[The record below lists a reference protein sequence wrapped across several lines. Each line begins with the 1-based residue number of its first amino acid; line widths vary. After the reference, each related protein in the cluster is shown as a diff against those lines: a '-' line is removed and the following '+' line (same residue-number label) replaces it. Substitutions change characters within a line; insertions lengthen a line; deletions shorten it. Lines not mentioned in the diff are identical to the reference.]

1 MKTCTK
7 CKVDKDESLF
17 YRDNRRAGGLLAK
30 CKECADAYAKR
41 PDVAERRRAAR
52 NNPEGRQFQRWKK
65 HSKTPEFLA
74 KKKHWERAH
83 RYGLTVE
90 MFEKLLTEQEGKCA
104 ICKKELVLDGG
115 KVGMHTDHDHKTS
128 KVRGLLCAK
137 CNRGLGCFDD
147 NPGFL
152 TEAIKYLERK

>member
-1 MKTCTK
+1 
-7 CKVDKDESLF
+7 
-17 YRDNRRAGGLLAK
+17 
-30 CKECADAYAKR
+30 
-41 PDVAERRRAAR
+41 
-52 NNPEGRQFQRWKK
+52 
-65 HSKTPEFLA
+65 
-74 KKKHWERAH
+74 
-83 RYGLTVE
+83 

-115 KVGMHTDHDHKTS
+115 KAGMHTDHDHKTS